1 MRDSNLFRA
10 SVHTAKAC
18 FVLSNKHSTAS
29 GMEDAM
35 TIMQALN
42 IKRFVSSASPGRSIF
57 MLIQLI
63 RPENKEHLVGTA
75 TKDLALISQI
85 SEDRKLGSSKNVKAG
100 ERVASETEQ
109 FYGQRAV
116 IG

>member
-1 MRDSNLFRA
+1 
-10 SVHTAKAC
+10 
-18 FVLSNKHSTAS
+18 
-29 GMEDAM
+29 M
-35 TIMQALN
+35 TIMPGLN
-42 IKRFVSSASPGRSIF
+42 IKRFVSSEYPGRSIF

-116 IG
+116 LG